1 MTLIFPI
8 LTAAEGLS
16 SGMMLKLAAVLLM
29 LAGAALMLTAV
40 IMHIRYLRAAKA
52 QEQAGKSE
60 APAFP
65 TREQSLAVYASSQL
79 GDRQN
84 QQDFFTYA
92 SNLSGAQLRMGTLG
106 IVCDGMGGME
116 GGEKASALCAR
127 TIYNG
132 FYQLGALDDIC
143 AALKELVLAADKEVF
158 ALSTPDGRRLN
169 CGTTAVAAVVRDGK
183 AYWASCGDS
192 RIYHIHNG
200 TIRQLTRDHN
210 LKLKLM
216 EAALAGKMSFE
227 EAQTHPQREALISYV
242 GKGSDLLVD
251 TGIISFEPDSG
262 DVLLLC
268 SDGVYKTLNEKNV
281 LEITAACAAE
291 PEKTAAAI
299 AETAVRTG
307 NVKHDNTTVV
317 AFCYGNEHVN

>member
-1 MTLIFPI
+1 MTFIFPI
-8 LTAAEGLS
+8 LTEVQAVSNGLL
-16 SGMMLKLAAVLLM
+16 LKLAAILLM
-29 LAGAALMLTAV
+29 VAGLALMLTALL
-40 IMHIRYLRAAKA
+40 MHRKYLRGTP
-52 QEQAGKSE
+52 EDTGDDFE
-60 APAFP
+60 EPAFP
-65 TREQSLAVYASSQL
+65 SQEHVLAVYASSQL

-84 QQDFFTYA
+84 QQDFYTHA

-143 AALKELVLAADKEVF
+143 AALKELVIAADREVF
-158 ALSTPDGRRLN
+158 ALSAPDGRRLN

-183 AYWASCGDS
+183 AHWVSCGDS

-227 EAQTHPQREALISYV
+227 DAQTHPQREALISYV

-251 TGIISFEPDSG
+251 TGTIDFAPDSG

-291 PEKTAAAI
+291 PEKLAAAI

-317 AFCYGNEHVN
+317 AFCYTGDEKAI